1 MCIYAA
7 DFIIIRKKEEF
18 WENASDDDV
27 LEKALNIVRKYDKNA
42 CLNEKEVFINTTIKL
57 NEYHM
62 EFKIACYR
70 EGIKKKLNEIIA
82 KSKNE

>member
-18 WENASDDDV
+18 WENASDDDI
-27 LEKALNIVRKYDKNA
+27 LEKAVSIVRKYDKTA
-42 CLNEKEVFINTTIKL
+42 CLNDKKVFTNTIIKL
-57 NEYHM
+57 NEYHI

-70 EGIKKKLNEIIA
+70 EGIKKRLNEIIA
-82 KSKNE
+82 ESKNE

>member
-18 WENASDDDV
+18 WENASDDDI
-27 LEKALNIVRKYDKNA
+27 LEKAVSIVRKYDKNA
-42 CLNEKEVFINTTIKL
+42 CLNDKKVFINTTIKL

-70 EGIKKKLNEIIA
+70 EGIKKRLKEVILLTQN
-82 KSKNE
+82 